1 VPDRV
6 LVFIDYQN
14 VHGWAKRQFHAVN
27 ADPAVGHFDPLE
39 LSQLLVARRKRPS
52 IVSGVRVYRG
62 RPNPD
67 HQPRAAAAND
77 RQAAE
82 WERSGRVTVVRRPL
96 RYPQD
101 WPETPAVE
109 KGIDVAMA
117 IDLVRM
123 AMRKELDAAVVVS
136 SDTDLVPAIEMVY
149 ELRLA
154 HVEVAT

>member
-1 VPDRV
+1 M
-6 LVFIDYQN
+6 
-14 VHGWAKRQFHAVN
+14 
-27 ADPAVGHFDPLE
+27 
-39 LSQLLVARRKRPS
+39 
-52 IVSGVRVYRG
+52 
-62 RPNPD
+62 
-67 HQPRAAAAND
+67 
-77 RQAAE
+77 
-82 WERSGRVTVVRRPL
+82 
-96 RYPQD
+96 
-101 WPETPAVE
+101 E